1 MADCFLRKTVEEM
14 TPFSKYQQH
23 GKYYE
28 LSLCFLVLL
37 QTLRNV
43 FGPCVSLFVA
53 IIERA
58 RLTGYLF
65 TLRSRGAY
73 LSVAS
78 VYNGAY
84 QSHTRDTK
92 RSIEGAKTGWDRE
105 AIDTCILT
113 ASEA

>member
-1 MADCFLRKTVEEM
+1 MLLGTATNTLKCLWALRITFCGDNWK
-14 TPFSKYQQH
+14 
-23 GKYYE
+23 
-28 LSLCFLVLL
+28 
-37 QTLRNV
+37 
-43 FGPCVSLFVA
+43 
-53 IIERA
+53 

-92 RSIEGAKTGWDRE
+92 RSIEGAKAGWDQE
-105 AIDTCILT
+105 AIDILT

>member
-1 MADCFLRKTVEEM
+1 MLLGTATNTLKCFWA
-14 TPFSKYQQH
+14 
-23 GKYYE
+23 
-28 LSLCFLVLL
+28 LCITFCGD
-37 QTLRNV
+37 NWKK
-43 FGPCVSLFVA
+43 
-53 IIERA
+53 
-58 RLTGYLF
+58 LTGYLF

-92 RSIEGAKTGWDRE
+92 RSIKGAKAGWDRE
-105 AIDTCILT
+105 AIDILT